1 MTITFLFGFLGVV
14 FALAALIIIGDV
26 LQRKRRDKVRV
37 IVNARPPML
46 YDEHHID
53 RPTYER
59 SGEAMYSVWC
69 GGSEVND
76 YYLTKEQA
84 ENLAFEYEIDG
95 YENVTITKEK
105 EE

>member
-59 SGEAMYSVWC
+59 SGEAMCSVWC

>member
-1 MTITFLFGFLGVV
+1 MISYFLFGFMGVV
-14 FALAALIIIGDV
+14 FALAAWIIIADV

-37 IVNARPPML
+37 IVNARPPWL
-46 YDEHHID
+46 YDEQHID

-59 SGEAMYSVWC
+59 SGEAAYSVWC

-84 ENLAFEYEIDG
+84 ESLAFEYEIDG
-95 YENVTITKEK
+95 YEDVTIRKEK
-105 EE
+105 G